1 MGHSMIRLA
10 SEQDLKDI
18 KRIANQN
25 REFIGFVMK
34 VALME
39 AIQKK
44 SLFVFEDVSGVVGFV
59 HYHPRKDG
67 WHTIHELAV
76 SKQLQAK
83 GVGQQLFN
91 TVPLPIRLKTTEDN
105 VNALKFYAKNGMNIV
120 GVENGKKRK
129 LTVLEKTNG
138 AIKYE

>member
-1 MGHSMIRLA
+1 MIRLA
-10 SEQDLKDI
+10 SEHDLTDI

-44 SLFVFEDVSGVVGFV
+44 SLLVFENSTGVVGFV

-67 WHTIHELAV
+67 WHTVHELAV
-76 SKQLQAK
+76 SKSIQGQR
-83 GVGQQLFN
+83 VGQQLFDS
-91 TVPLPIRLKTTEDN
+91 VPLPIRLKTTEDN

-120 GVENGKKRK
+120 RIENGKKRK
-129 LTVLEKTNG
+129 LAVLEKYKGELNN
-138 AIKYE
+138 A

>member
-1 MGHSMIRLA
+1 MIRLA
-10 SEQDLKDI
+10 TELDLVDI

-34 VALME
+34 VSLME

-44 SLFVFEDVSGVVGFV
+44 SLFVFVEESSVIGFV

-76 SKQLQAK
+76 DKRFHHI
-83 GVGQQLFN
+83 GIGQQLFDS
-91 TVPLPIRLKTTEDN
+91 VPLPIRLKTTVDN
-105 VNALKFYAKNGMNIV
+105 KIALNFYAKNGMSII
-120 GVENGKKRK
+120 GIENGKKRK
-129 LTVLEKTNG
+129 LTILEKNN
-138 AIKYE
+138 AHN

>member
-1 MGHSMIRLA
+1 MIRLA
-10 SEQDLKDI
+10 TEDDLIEI

-34 VALME
+34 VALLE

-44 SLFVFEDVSGVVGFV
+44 SLLVFEKNAQVIGFV

-76 SKQLQAK
+76 DKRAQHV
-83 GVGQQLFN
+83 GVGQQLFDV
-91 TVPLPIRLKTTEDN
+91 VPLPIRLKTTEDN
-105 VNALKFYAKNGMNIV
+105 SVALKFYAKNGMNIV
-120 GVENGKKRK
+120 GIENGKKRK
-129 LTVLEKTNG
+129 LTILEKSN
-138 AIKYE
+138 AHQEIF

>member
-1 MGHSMIRLA
+1 MIRLA
-10 SEQDLKDI
+10 TENDLTEI

-44 SLFVFEDVSGVVGFV
+44 SLFVFEQDTKVMGFV

-67 WHTIHELAV
+67 WHTIHELV
-76 SKQLQAK
+76 VDKRSQHI

-91 TVPLPIRLKTTEDN
+91 VVPLPIRLKTTEDN
-105 VNALKFYAKNGMNIV
+105 SVALKFYAKNGMNII
-120 GVENGKKRK
+120 GLENGKKRK
-129 LTVLEKTNG
+129 LTVLEKPNVH
-138 AIKYE
+138 

>member
-1 MGHSMIRLA
+1 MIRLA
-10 SEQDLKDI
+10 SENDLADI

-44 SLFVFEDVSGVVGFV
+44 SLFVFASDSGVVGFV

-67 WHTIHELAV
+67 WHTIHEIAV
-76 SKQLQAK
+76 SKKIQAQ
-83 GVGQQLFN
+83 GVGQKLFDS
-91 TVPLPIRLKTTEDN
+91 VPLPIRLKTTEDN
-105 VNALKFYAKNGMNIV
+105 LKALSFYAKNGMKVVRI
-120 GVENGKKRK
+120 EDGKKRK
-129 LTVLEKTNG
+129 LTVLEKHN
-138 AIKYE
+138 

>member
-1 MGHSMIRLA
+1 MIRLA
-10 SEQDLKDI
+10 SEDDLIDI

-44 SLFVFEDVSGVVGFV
+44 SLLVFDNSTGVVGFV

-67 WHTIHELAV
+67 WHTVHELAV
-76 SKQLQAK
+76 SKNIQ
-83 GVGQQLFN
+83 GHGIGQQLLDS
-91 TVPLPIRLKTTEDN
+91 VPLPIRLKTTEDN
-105 VNALKFYAKNGMNIV
+105 VTALKFYAKNGMTIV
-120 GVENGKKRK
+120 GIEKGKKRK
-129 LTVLEKTNG
+129 LTVLEKTNFS
-138 AIKYE
+138 A

>member
-1 MGHSMIRLA
+1 MIRLA
-10 SEQDLKDI
+10 SEHDLTDI

-44 SLFVFEDVSGVVGFV
+44 SLLVFEDLSGVVGFV

-76 SKQLQAK
+76 TKNLHSK
-83 GVGQQLFN
+83 GIGQQLFN
-91 TVPLPIRLKTTEDN
+91 SVPLPIRLKTTEDN
-105 VNALKFYAKNGMNIV
+105 VKALDFYAKNGMTIV
-120 GVENGKKRK
+120 GEENGKKRK
-129 LTVLEKTNG
+129 LTVLEKN
-138 AIKYE
+138 

>member
-1 MGHSMIRLA
+1 MIRLA
-10 SEQDLKDI
+10 SEHDLTDI

-44 SLFVFEDVSGVVGFV
+44 SLLVFETSTGVIGFI

-67 WHTIHELAV
+67 WHTVHELAV
-76 SKQLQAK
+76 SKSIQGQ
-83 GVGQQLFN
+83 GVGQQLFDS
-91 TVPLPIRLKTTEDN
+91 VPLPIRLKTTEDN
-105 VNALKFYAKNGMNIV
+105 TNALKFYAKNGMKIV
-120 GVENGKKRK
+120 GIEKGKKRK
-129 LTVLEKTNG
+129 LTVLEKTSGTNQ
-138 AIKYE
+138 KE

>member
-1 MGHSMIRLA
+1 MIRLA
-10 SEQDLKDI
+10 SEHDLTDI

-44 SLFVFEDVSGVVGFV
+44 SLLVFEDLSGVVGFV

-76 SKQLQAK
+76 AK
-83 GVGQQLFN
+83 NLHSNGVGQQLFDS
-91 TVPLPIRLKTTEDN
+91 VPLPIRLKTTEDN
-105 VNALKFYAKNGMNIV
+105 VKALGFYAKNGMTIV
-120 GVENGKKRK
+120 SVENGKKRR
-129 LTVLEKTNG
+129 LTVLEKEKTNG

>member
-1 MGHSMIRLA
+1 MIRLA
-10 SEQDLKDI
+10 SEHDLTDI

-44 SLFVFEDVSGVVGFV
+44 SLLVFDNSTGVVGFV

-67 WHTIHELAV
+67 WHTVHELAV
-76 SKQLQAK
+76 SKSIQCQ
-83 GVGQQLFN
+83 GIGQQLFDS
-91 TVPLPIRLKTTEDN
+91 VPLPIRLKTTEDN

-120 GVENGKKRK
+120 GIENGKKRK

-138 AIKYE
+138 TNQT

>member
-1 MGHSMIRLA
+1 MIRLA
-10 SEQDLKDI
+10 SEHDLTDI

-44 SLFVFEDVSGVVGFV
+44 SLLVFEDQSGVVGFV

-76 SKQLQAK
+76 TKNLHSK
-83 GVGQQLFN
+83 GIGQQLFN
-91 TVPLPIRLKTTEDN
+91 SVPLPIRLKTTEDN
-105 VNALKFYAKNGMNIV
+105 VKALDFYAKNGMTIV
-120 GVENGKKRK
+120 GEENGKKRK
-129 LTVLEKTNG
+129 LTVFEKTNG
-138 AIKYE
+138 AIKYD

>member
-1 MGHSMIRLA
+1 MIRLA
-10 SEQDLKDI
+10 TEHDLNDI

-44 SLFVFEDVSGVVGFV
+44 SLLVFENLSGVVGFV

-76 SKQLQAK
+76 SKQCQSK
-83 GVGQQLFN
+83 GIGQQLFDF
-91 TVPLPIRLKTTEDN
+91 VPLPIRLKTTEDN
-105 VNALKFYAKNGMNIV
+105 IKALKFYAKNGMDIV
-120 GVENGKKRK
+120 RVENGKKRK
-129 LTVLEKTNG
+129 LTVLEKSNQLC
-138 AIKYE
+138 EVN

>member
-1 MGHSMIRLA
+1 MIRLA
-10 SEQDLKDI
+10 SEHDLTDI

-44 SLFVFEDVSGVVGFV
+44 SLLVFEDQSGVVGFV

-76 SKQLQAK
+76 TKNLHSK
-83 GVGQQLFN
+83 GIGQQLFN
-91 TVPLPIRLKTTEDN
+91 SVPLPIRLKTTEDN
-105 VNALKFYAKNGMNIV
+105 VKALDFYAKNGMTIV
-120 GVENGKKRK
+120 GEENGKKRK